1 MSNKFVNGVIREWYK
16 PSYASFK
23 LNESQDGVPEGMMRV
38 TGIAAVIGVK
48 NRNNRVYTE
57 QNYLYWIDKLQ
68 PQIKAG
74 KLFGELE
81 HPESDNINNNNISH
95 KIEALWYEPK
105 TKRVMI
111 TLLLLDTE
119 KGKIAQSRIKAGGD
133 ICVSSRANGSVNQNG
148 IATIDDLITYD
159 IVGTP
164 GFAESELYLSESLNR
179 DNMVRFKSSNTSECF
194 MFVPNTVHNRI
205 SLCEALGNTYITEKN
220 NSFNLKQMGKKKLV
234 AESVQRAKRI
244 LESRRAGQ
252 LSTNARLTEAQAAQV
267 QHWALNE
274 FAPCL
279 INYLAKAGMI
289 RINESQSKNLMSFG
303 DYANRLIAYNK
314 MHECEVKANEC
325 DKVDENDEPDNGS
338 QVLEP
343 EKGLKDQVKAVELKE
358 RWERRLYRLNRK
370 IREAEEDKKDAEAN
384 NDEEKLAEV
393 EDTLKELEKD
403 RDELE
408 EKIDELEDKIDEAKA
423 GKSSR
428 KNILES
434 KLAKVN
440 ARIAEAKE
448 DAKNA
453 VDEDDDDAKAVAEKE
468 LKELKDE
475 KSEIEKEIEECE
487 KTLKESAEEDPEIE
501 ECDQA
506 LTEDELSQ
514 LSDDELQ
521 AYIEAN
527 ENAATD
533 SEEPVEVTEEEE
545 PKTPGEM
552 EEAEEA
558 ERAAAAAD
566 EPTNED
572 EMEGEKTNE
581 DEEQELT
588 VEEVESP
595 FITEAKRKV
604 QSQSRLVEAIR
615 RRTEKKKL
623 I

>member
-1 MSNKFVNGVIREWYK
+1 MAKPTSKYNTRGVIREWYK

-48 NRNNRVYTE
+48 NRNNRIYTE

-179 DNMVRFKSSNTSECF
+179 DNMVRFKSSNTSECL
-194 MFVPNTVHNRI
+194 MFVPNTVHNSI
-205 SLCEALGNTYITEKN
+205 SLCEALGNTYTKN
-220 NSFNLKQMGKKKLV
+220 NSFNLKQMGNKKRV
-234 AESVQRAKRI
+234 AESVKRAKRI

-303 DYANRLIAYNK
+303 DYANRLIAYRN
-314 MHECEVKANEC
+314 MHESTCKTNDC
-325 DKVDENDEPDNGS
+325 DTVTEDDEPDNGS

-358 RWERRLYRLNRK
+358 RWERRLGRINRR
-370 IREAEEDKKDAEAN
+370 IREAEEDKKEAEVN
-384 NDEEKLAEV
+384 DDEEKLKEV
-393 EDTLKELEKD
+393 EDTLEELEKD

-408 EKIDELEDKIDEAKA
+408 EKIDELEDKIDEA
-423 GKSSR
+423 R
-428 KNILES
+428 
-434 KLAKVN
+434 
-440 ARIAEAKE
+440 
-448 DAKNA
+448 AKNRSRRYLR
-453 VDEDDDDAKAVAEKE
+453 E
-468 LKELKDE
+468 
-475 KSEIEKEIEECE
+475 SEYEN
-487 KTLKESAEEDPEIE
+487 PEIE
-501 ECDQA
+501 ECDQT
-506 LTEDELSQ
+506 LTEDELAQ

-521 AYIEAN
+521 SYIEAN

-533 SEEPVEVTEEEE
+533 YEEPVDVTEEEE

-558 ERAAAAAD
+558 ERDAAVAA
-566 EPTNED
+566 EPENED
-572 EMEGEKTNE
+572 EMEGEETNE
-581 DEEQELT
+581 DEEPELT

-604 QSQSRLVEAIR
+604 QSQTRLVEAIR
-615 RRTEKKKL
+615 RRTKKKKL
-623 I
+623 L

>member
-1 MSNKFVNGVIREWYK
+1 M
-16 PSYASFK
+16 
-23 LNESQDGVPEGMMRV
+23 NESQDGVPEGMMRV
-38 TGIAAVIGVK
+38 TGVAAVIGVK
-48 NRNNRVYTE
+48 NRNNRIYTE
-57 QNYLYWIDKLQ
+57 QNYLYWINKLQ

-95 KIEALWYEPK
+95 KIEALWYEPE

-164 GFAESELYLSESLNR
+164 GFAESELYLSESLKP
-179 DNMVRFKSSNTSECF
+179 DNMVRFKSSNVSECF
-194 MFVPNTVHNRI
+194 MFVPNTVHNHI
-205 SLCEALGNTYITEKN
+205 SLCEALGNTYTKN
-220 NSFNLKQMGKKKLV
+220 NSFNLIKQMGNKKLV
-234 AESVQRAKRI
+234 AESVQRAKRV
-244 LESRRAGQ
+244 LEARHADR

-289 RINESQSKNLMSFG
+289 RINESQSRNLMSFG

-314 MHECEVKANEC
+314 MHENDNKTNDC
-325 DKVDENDEPDNGS
+325 DDVNENDEPDNGS
-338 QVLEP
+338 RVLEP

-358 RWERRLYRLNRK
+358 RWERRLDRINRK
-370 IREAEEDKKDAEAN
+370 IREAEEDKSEAEIN
-384 NDEEKLAEV
+384 GDIEKLKEV
-393 EDTLKELEKD
+393 EDALEELEND

-408 EKIDELEDKIDEAKA
+408 EKIDELEDKIDEYVYE
-423 GKSSR
+423 
-428 KNILES
+428 N
-434 KLAKVN
+434 
-440 ARIAEAKE
+440 
-448 DAKNA
+448 
-453 VDEDDDDAKAVAEKE
+453 
-468 LKELKDE
+468 
-475 KSEIEKEIEECE
+475 
-487 KTLKESAEEDPEIE
+487 PEME
-501 ECDQA
+501 ECDQI

-521 AYIEAN
+521 SYIEAN

-533 SEEPVEVTEEEE
+533 SEDPIDVSEDDYEPR
-545 PKTPGEM
+545 TPGEM
-552 EEAEEA
+552 EEAEEFYGTQN
-558 ERAAAAAD
+558 ED
-566 EPTNED
+566 DMDGEGTNED
-572 EMEGEKTNE
+572 E
-581 DEEQELT
+581 DEYEETELT

-604 QSQSRLVEAIR
+604 QSQTRLVEAIR

-623 I
+623 L

>member
-1 MSNKFVNGVIREWYK
+1 MSNKFVNGVIRECYK

-23 LNESQDGVPEGMMRV
+23 MNESQEGVPEGMMRV

-48 NRNNRVYTE
+48 NRNNRIYTE

-95 KIEALWYEPK
+95 KIEALWYEPD

-164 GFAESELYLSESLNR
+164 GFAESELYLSESLNS

-205 SLCEALGNTYITEKN
+205 SLCEALGNTYTKN
-220 NSFNLKQMGKKKLV
+220 KSFNLKQMGKKKLV
-234 AESVQRAKRI
+234 AESVRRAKRI
-244 LESRRAGQ
+244 LESRRATQ

-279 INYLAKAGMI
+279 INYLSKAGMI

-303 DYANRLIAYNK
+303 DYANRLIAYTK
-314 MHECEVKANEC
+314 MHECDNNSSEC
-325 DKVDENDEPDNGS
+325 DEDEEPENGS

-358 RWERRLYRLNRK
+358 RWERRLSRLNRK
-370 IREAEEDKKDAEAN
+370 IREAEEDKEEAEDTG
-384 NDEEKLAEV
+384 DEEKLKEV
-393 EDTLKELEKD
+393 EDTLEELEKD

-408 EKIDELEDKIDEAKA
+408 EKIDELEDKIDEARA
-423 GKSSR
+423 R
-428 KNILES
+428 NRFRRHLRES
-434 KLAKVN
+434 
-440 ARIAEAKE
+440 EY
-448 DAKNA
+448 D
-453 VDEDDDDAKAVAEKE
+453 
-468 LKELKDE
+468 
-475 KSEIEKEIEECE
+475 
-487 KTLKESAEEDPEIE
+487 DPEME
-501 ECDQA
+501 ECDQV
-506 LTEDELSQ
+506 LTEDELDQ
-514 LSDDELQ
+514 LSDDELES
-521 AYIEAN
+521 YIEAN

-533 SEEPVEVTEEEE
+533 SEDPIDVSEDDDEPR
-545 PKTPGEM
+545 TPGEM
-552 EEAEEA
+552 EEAEED
-558 ERAAAAAD
+558 D
-566 EPTNED
+566 EFQNEDD
-572 EMEGEKTNE
+572 EMEGERTNE
-581 DEEQELT
+581 DDDDDYESELT
-588 VEEVESP
+588 TEEVESP
-595 FITEAKRKV
+595 FITEARRKV
-604 QSQSRLVEAIR
+604 QSQTRLVEAIR
-615 RRTEKKKL
+615 RRTQKKKL
-623 I
+623 L

>member
-1 MSNKFVNGVIREWYK
+1 MAKPLSKYNTRGVIREWYK

-23 LNESQDGVPEGMMRV
+23 MNESQDGVPEGMMRV
-38 TGIAAVIGVK
+38 TGVAAVIGVK
-48 NRNNRVYTE
+48 NRNNRIYTE
-57 QNYLYWIDKLQ
+57 QNYLYWINKLQ

-95 KIEALWYEPK
+95 KIEALWYEPE

-164 GFAESELYLSESLNR
+164 GFAESELYLSESLKP
-179 DNMVRFKSSNTSECF
+179 DNMVRFKSSNVSECF
-194 MFVPNTVHNRI
+194 MFVPNTVHNPI
-205 SLCEALGNTYITEKN
+205 SLCEAFGNTYTKN
-220 NSFNLKQMGKKKLV
+220 NSFNLIKQMGNKKLV
-234 AESVQRAKRI
+234 AESVQRAKRV
-244 LESRRAGQ
+244 LEARHAGQ

-289 RINESQSKNLMSFG
+289 RINESQSRNLMSFG

-314 MHECEVKANEC
+314 MHENDNKTNDC
-325 DKVDENDEPDNGS
+325 DDVNENDEPDNGS
-338 QVLEP
+338 RVLEP

-358 RWERRLYRLNRK
+358 RWERRLDRINRK
-370 IREAEEDKKDAEAN
+370 IREAEEDKSEAEIN
-384 NDEEKLAEV
+384 GDIEKLKEV
-393 EDTLKELEKD
+393 EDALEELEND

-408 EKIDELEDKIDEAKA
+408 EKIDELEDKIDE
-423 GKSSR
+423 SVYE
-428 KNILES
+428 N
-434 KLAKVN
+434 
-440 ARIAEAKE
+440 
-448 DAKNA
+448 
-453 VDEDDDDAKAVAEKE
+453 
-468 LKELKDE
+468 
-475 KSEIEKEIEECE
+475 
-487 KTLKESAEEDPEIE
+487 PEME
-501 ECDQA
+501 ECDQI

-521 AYIEAN
+521 SYIEAN

-533 SEEPVEVTEEEE
+533 YEDPIDVSEDDYKPR
-545 PKTPGEM
+545 TPGEM
-552 EEAEEA
+552 EEAEDFYGTQNEDDMDG
-558 ERAAAAAD
+558 ER
-566 EPTNED
+566 TNED
-572 EMEGEKTNE
+572 EDE
-581 DEEQELT
+581 DTDLT

-604 QSQSRLVEAIR
+604 QSQTRLVEAIR

-623 I
+623 L